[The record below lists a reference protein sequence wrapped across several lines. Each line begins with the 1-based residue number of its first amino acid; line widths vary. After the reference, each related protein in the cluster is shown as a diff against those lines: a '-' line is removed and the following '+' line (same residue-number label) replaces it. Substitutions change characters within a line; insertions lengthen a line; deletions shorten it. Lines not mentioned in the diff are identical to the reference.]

1 MVNLAVKSY
10 LLPKLL
16 WCLFIYLFSHIL
28 GQMRN
33 SSSISFA
40 SFNCIFSVYFMFK
53 LCTSEHLPAQFNCT
67 MEIHSI
73 SFQLNAVLNL
83 IITFQKTALITSL
96 VSGIYFCHCCV
107 FFSPLISNSE
117 QRAISLHCKHT

>member
-1 MVNLAVKSY
+1 
-10 LLPKLL
+10 
-16 WCLFIYLFSHIL
+16 
-28 GQMRN
+28 
-33 SSSISFA
+33 
-40 SFNCIFSVYFMFK
+40 MFK

-73 SFQLNAVLNL
+73 SFQLNAVQNL